1 MNPTV
6 SICLPTYCQTHFLR
20 KTLDSILAQEF
31 TDYELVISDDSPDD
45 SVSQLLKEYS
55 FPGKLIYSKN
65 DPSLGSPANWNKAVD
80 LSSGDLI
87 KIMHHDDWFTSST
100 SLGEFVD
107 LIGDDQNVGFAFSG
121 VNTKSS
127 NSDACTYHFASA
139 RDIDAMKIDRMP
151 LMLRNCIG
159 PPSSTIIRRSHFKK
173 YRENLQW
180 LVDVFQYAEI
190 MDKTEFAFTT
200 KALIYSTAN
209 AEHQVTNYCQNNPG
223 LLIYEYFYFFENF
236 KKIGLEKSSAYIAYL
251 TELILKY
258 NIKQE
263 LEIRQ
268 YGYDG
273 LIPREV
279 SRALELSSIGKKLK
293 LFELKV
299 RRKANEILRA
309 MG

>member
-1 MNPTV
+1 MSPTV

-20 KTLDSILAQEF
+20 KTLDSILTQEF

-45 SVSQLLKEYS
+45 SVSQLLNEYS

-65 DPSLGSPANWNKAVD
+65 EPSLGSPANWNKAVD

-121 VNTKSS
+121 VNTQSPGS
-127 NSDACTYHFASA
+127 NVFKHQFASTK
-139 RDIDAMKIDRMP
+139 DINALELNRMP

-159 PPSSTIIRRSHFKK
+159 PPSSTIVRRECFKN

-190 MDKTEFAFTT
+190 LESTKFAFTP
-200 KALIYSTAN
+200 KALIYSTTD
-209 AEHQVTNYCQNNPG
+209 AEHQITNSCQNNPG
-223 LLIYEYFYFFENF
+223 LLIYEYLYFFDHIKNL
-236 KKIGLEKSSAYIAYL
+236 GQVNCAPYIAYL
-251 TELILKY
+251 NELVLRYK
-258 NIKQE
+258 IKQVS
-263 LEIRQ
+263 EIHA
-268 YGYDG
+268 YGYQG
-273 LIPREV
+273 VIPREILEV
-279 SRALELSSIGKKLK
+279 LGFSDARKQLKLLELKI
-293 LFELKV
+293 
-299 RRKANEILRA
+299 RRKVNEVFL
-309 MG
+309 GLG